1 MGNMTRS
8 DSPVSRRVVLSFLD
22 FLNSVELAPGAD
34 PEALE
39 VAKDCLESIF
49 SVNSSLTSEGVQPGL
64 LLELFTS
71 LQAHEQDTS
80 RPDPVSQPVPN
91 RPACSASTSSIQED
105 SNKCTISNSEDQAE
119 DAFDLGDELFAK
131 FYAALDE
138 INFFKTSSAG
148 AEDPSQLSKA
158 SQFFDDALLEVR
170 KSGRKTA
177 SLVDLAEFFKSKG
190 NDFMR
195 SKQHLKAV
203 ELYTGAI
210 ALRKKNA
217 IYYCNRAAA
226 YTLLNMCNE
235 AVKDCLKSIE
245 IDPKYSKA
253 YSRLGSAYFA
263 MGNYHDALYK
273 GYLKA
278 SELEPNNENV
288 RQNIEATKKKLAE
301 ERAPPGQVLIRKL
314 HGQESQSWFGGQGS
328 GGLPFTVF
336 PPGISPPPEFLANI
350 MNHGSVPGQQPP
362 QHSVNIN
369 LNDFFGHANVNG
381 NGQGTTTRNPGSH
394 TPPSPFPANAA
405 VPPDSSFMGSGS
417 TEANRAQQASGE
429 YSGPG
434 AQTDAGVYVN
444 LAGQEQAAEALRA
457 VMQMFGPQMGPNEGA
472 PPRGSFASWLIIETG
487 TAMLCLFLK
496 RLL

>member
-8 DSPVSRRVVLSFLD
+8 DSPVSRRIVLSFLD
-22 FLNSVELAPGAD
+22 FLNSVEFPPGAD

-49 SVNSSLTSEGVQPGL
+49 SINSSSNSEGIQPGL

-71 LQAHEQDTS
+71 LQANEQDRS
-80 RPDPVSQPVPN
+80 RADPVSQPVPD
-91 RPACSASTSSIQED
+91 RPACSGSTSSIQED
-105 SNKCTISNSEDQAE
+105 SNKCTTSNSEGQAE
-119 DAFDLGDELFAK
+119 VTFDLDHSGDELFAK

-138 INFFKTSSAG
+138 INFFETSPAG
-148 AEDPSQLSKA
+148 AEDPGQLSKA

-210 ALRKKNA
+210 ALSRKNA

-226 YTLLNMCNE
+226 YTLLDMCNE
-235 AVKDCLKSIE
+235 AVIDCMKAIE

-263 MGNYHDALYK
+263 MGNFHDALYK

-278 SELEPNNENV
+278 SELEPSNENV

-301 ERAPPGQVLIRKL
+301 QRAPPGQNSQARQ
-314 HGQESQSWFGGQGS
+314 GPESHSWFGGQASS
-328 GGLPFTVF
+328 GVPFTVF
-336 PPGISPPPEFLANI
+336 PPGVSPPEFFSSM
-350 MNHGSVPGQQPP
+350 MNQGSGPGQQPP
-362 QHSVNIN
+362 SHSVNIN
-369 LNDFFGHANVNG
+369 LGDIFGHGNVNG
-381 NGQGTTTRNPGSH
+381 NGQG
-394 TPPSPFPANAA
+394 PPT
-405 VPPDSSFMGSGS
+405 GTSG
-417 TEANRAQQASGE
+417 TEANSAHQASGGHGGE
-429 YSGPG
+429 QNG
-434 AQTDAGVYVN
+434 AGTQTDAGVYVH
-444 LAGQEQAAEALRA
+444 LSEQEQTAEALRA
-457 VMQMFGPQMGPNEGA
+457 VMQMLGSQMGPNGGA
-472 PPRGSFASWLIIETG
+472 PPRGPGST
-487 TAMLCLFLK
+487 
-496 RLL
+496 